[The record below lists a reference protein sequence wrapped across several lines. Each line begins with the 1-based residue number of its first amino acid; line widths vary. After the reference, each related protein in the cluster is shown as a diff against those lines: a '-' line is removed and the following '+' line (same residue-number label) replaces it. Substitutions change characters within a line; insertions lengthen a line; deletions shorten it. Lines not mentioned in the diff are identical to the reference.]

1 MGKRQ
6 RPEWHKDLKRC
17 TRLYE
22 GFADAAPFFTAMYEC
37 VDTFFADRTVTSA
50 PPVDP
55 EEAEEGLRSGISLKV
70 DLDLHTQNVADL
82 LQRMS
87 VVLAEANP
95 ELKGPAGVLRKY
107 AEELAVQ
114 SPEAIGKHDVRELCD
129 RLVAD
134 EGWEQDLATFV
145 YTLTLSSFYKRC
157 LQDTAE
163 ALRTGLWI
171 EGHCP
176 LCGEKP
182 HYGVL
187 RADDG
192 AKELQCWLCGTKWV
206 HTRIRC
212 PYCDNEEQEDLA
224 YFTVDG
230 HETCRV
236 NVCRRCHQYCKVT
249 DGRRLKGGGQV
260 FLDIHNL
267 ASLSYDLTARQEG
280 FSPGS
285 GLQWVNAEEMACR
298 QEGIEKTAN

>member
-1 MGKRQ
+1 MESYLLGKHQ

-22 GFADAAPFFTAMYEC
+22 GFANAAPFFTAMYGC

-50 PPVDP
+50 PPVNP
-55 EEAEEGLRSGISLKV
+55 EEAKEGLRSGISLEV
-70 DLDLHTQNVADL
+70 DVPLDTRDVTDL

-95 ELKGPAGVLRKY
+95 DLKVPAGVLREY
-107 AEELAVQ
+107 AEELSVR
-114 SPEAIGKHDVRELCD
+114 SPEAIGKQDVRELCD

-134 EGWEQDLATFV
+134 GGWEQDLATFV
-145 YTLTLSSFYKRC
+145 YTLTLSSFHKRR

-163 ALRTGLWI
+163 ALRTGLWM

-192 AKELQCWLCGTKWV
+192 AKELQCWLCGTRWV
-206 HTRIRC
+206 HTRIKC
-212 PYCDNEEQEDLA
+212 PYCGNEEQEDLG
-224 YFTVDG
+224 YFNVEG
-230 HETCRV
+230 QETCRV
-236 NVCRRCHQYCKVT
+236 NFCQKCHQYCKII
-249 DGRRLKGGGQV
+249 DGRRLKGGGQI

-267 ASLSYDLTARQEG
+267 ASLSYDLAARQEG
-280 FSPGS
+280 FTPGS
-285 GLQWVNAEEMACR
+285 SLEWVNAEEIACR
-298 QEGIEKTAN
+298 